1 MIDTIF
7 ALNLVA
13 VLILMTTGLLT
24 LTVLFAADDCAR
36 MIISYAKRLIPA
48 RASTNATGRV
58 AHALN

>member
-1 MIDTIF
+1 MTDAIF

-36 MIISYAKRLIPA
+36 MMVSYFKRLIPT
-48 RASTNATGRV
+48 RASTDATGRI